1 MTWLVST
8 LLALTACSPPDPV
21 LSGIPEQPLLVPK
34 AEAPE
39 RPSNEPAPYVKPDN
53 VYVDVRHFCG
63 QDLDAVR
70 VELNDQLGDRQ
81 SVRELGAVDGRELQF
96 IRGTVR
102 EVHGTIYMVAV
113 PLIEPMYRR
122 VALQQTGF
130 PAFSGGVIRLSNEF
144 RINNSWDFRRIRM
157 KRVAR
162 DAEMVSE
169 LEAWRWIPRDRQ

>member
-1 MTWLVST
+1 MTWLQFI
-8 LLALTACSPPDPV
+8 LLGLTGCNPPEPV
-21 LSGIPEQPLLVPK
+21 LSGIPDQPLLTPK
-34 AEAPE
+34 ADVQQPTPNQTA
-39 RPSNEPAPYVKPDN
+39 AYVKPAD

-63 QDLDAVR
+63 QRLDAVR
-70 VELNDQLGDRQ
+70 VELTDQLGERQ
-81 SVRELGAVDGRELQF
+81 SVRELGAVDGREFQF

-102 EVHGTIYMVAV
+102 EVGGTIYMVSV

-130 PAFSGGVIRLSNEF
+130 PAFSTSVIRLSNEF

-157 KRVAR
+157 KRIER

-169 LEAWRWIPRDRQ
+169 VEAWRWIPRDRQ